1 MIIWIASYP
10 KSGNTWLRSLLSTY
24 YFTKDGNF
32 NFQILNNIKSFPSSS
47 FFEKYSD
54 NFSEPESTAKYWISE
69 QRSINLDKRIKFL
82 KTHNALCKIDGHSF
96 TDENNSIGAIHI
108 VRDPRN
114 VLTSLS
120 NHYQIKKSD
129 ALEFMLQERKAIVEK
144 KDNRYLGFNPLFS
157 WSIHEK
163 SWSECNKF
171 PVLTIRYEDLQLETF
186 VTFKKV
192 ISFISKLTNKKNSF
206 KREKAKKTISSC
218 EFNKLKKM
226 ENEVGFNEAIS
237 SKLTG
242 EKIKFFNLGKDN
254 DYKKLLGK
262 DLIEKMNSLFKEQI
276 KKYEY

>member
-47 FFEKYSD
+47 YFEKYSD

-129 ALEFMLQERKAIVEK
+129 ALEFMLQNRKAIVEK
-144 KDNRYLGFNPLFS
+144 RDNRYLGFNPLFS

-242 EKIKFFNLGKDN
+242 EKVKFFNLGKDN

-262 DLIEKMNSLFKEQI
+262 DLIEKMHSLFKEQI

>member
-24 YFTKDGNF
+24 YFTKDGKF

-218 EFNKLKKM
+218 EFNKLKKL

>member
-24 YFTKDGNF
+24 YFTKDGKF

>member
-47 FFEKYSD
+47 YFEKYSD

-129 ALEFMLQERKAIVEK
+129 ALEFMLQNRKAIVEK

-242 EKIKFFNLGKDN
+242 EKVKFFNLGKDN

>member
-32 NFQILNNIKSFPSSS
+32 SFQILNNIKSFPSSS
-47 FFEKYSD
+47 YFEKYSE

-82 KTHNALCKIDGHSF
+82 KTHNALCKIDGYSF

-120 NHYQIKKSD
+120 NHYQIKKLD
-129 ALEFMLQERKAIVEK
+129 ALEFMLQEQKAIVEK
-144 KDNRYLGFNPLFS
+144 KDNRYVGFNPLFS
-157 WSIHEK
+157 WSMHEK
-163 SWSECNKF
+163 SWSECKKF

-186 VTFKKV
+186 VTLKKV

-206 KREKAKKTISSC
+206 QREKAKKTISSC

-226 ENEVGFNEAIS
+226 ENELGFNEAIS

-254 DYKKLLGK
+254 DYKKLLEK
-262 DLIEKMNSLFKEQI
+262 DLIEKMNFLFKEQI

>member
-10 KSGNTWLRSLLSTY
+10 KSGNTWLRSFLSTY
-24 YFTKDGNF
+24 YFTKYGIF
-32 NFQILNNIKSFPSSS
+32 FFQMLNNIKSFTSSS

-218 EFNKLKKM
+218 EFNKLKKL

>member
-24 YFTKDGNF
+24 YFSKDGKF

-47 FFEKYSD
+47 YFEKYSD

-218 EFNKLKKM
+218 EFNKLKKL

>member
-24 YFTKDGNF
+24 YFTEDGNF
-32 NFQILNNIKSFPSSS
+32 SFQILNNIKSFPSSS
-47 FFEKYSD
+47 YFEKYSD
-54 NFSEPESTAKYWISE
+54 NFSEPESTAKYWINE
-69 QRSINLDKRIKFL
+69 QRSMNLDKRIKFL

-96 TDENNSIGAIHI
+96 TDEKNSIGAIHI
-108 VRDPRN
+108 IRDPRN

-163 SWSECNKF
+163 SWSECKKF
-171 PVLTIRYEDLQLETF
+171 PVLTVRYEDLQLETF

-192 ISFISKLTNKKNSF
+192 ISFIEKLTNKKNSF

-262 DLIEKMNSLFKEQI
+262 DLIEEMNSLFKEQI

>member
-47 FFEKYSD
+47 YFEKYSD

-254 DYKKLLGK
+254 DYKKLLEK
-262 DLIEKMNSLFKEQI
+262 DLIEKMNFLFKEQI

>member
-47 FFEKYSD
+47 YFEKYSD

-218 EFNKLKKM
+218 EFNKLKKL
-226 ENEVGFNEAIS
+226 ENEVGFNESIS

-254 DYKKLLGK
+254 DYKKLLEK
-262 DLIEKMNSLFKEQI
+262 DLIEKMNFLFKEQI

>member
-47 FFEKYSD
+47 YFEKYSD

>member
-47 FFEKYSD
+47 YFEKYSD

-129 ALEFMLQERKAIVEK
+129 ALEFMLQDRKAIVEK

-171 PVLTIRYEDLQLETF
+171 PVLTIRYEDLQLATF

-192 ISFISKLTNKKNSF
+192 IGFISKLTNKKNSF

>member
-24 YFTKDGNF
+24 YFTKDGKF

-108 VRDPRN
+108 VRAPRN

-218 EFNKLKKM
+218 EFNKLKKL

>member
-47 FFEKYSD
+47 YFEKYSD

-69 QRSINLDKRIKFL
+69 QRSMNLDKRIKFL

>member
-47 FFEKYSD
+47 YFEKYSD

-129 ALEFMLQERKAIVEK
+129 ALEFMLQNRKAIVEK
-144 KDNRYLGFNPLFS
+144 RDNRYLGFNPLFS

-242 EKIKFFNLGKDN
+242 EKVKFFNLGKDN

>member
-47 FFEKYSD
+47 YFEKYLD

-157 WSIHEK
+157 WPIHEK
-163 SWSECNKF
+163 SWSECKKF

-218 EFNKLKKM
+218 EFNKLKKL

-262 DLIEKMNSLFKEQI
+262 DLIEKTNYLFKEQI

>member
-24 YFTKDGNF
+24 YFTKDGKF

-218 EFNKLKKM
+218 QFNKLKKL

>member
-1 MIIWIASYP
+1 MIFWIASYP

-32 NFQILNNIKSFPSSS
+32 SFQILNNIKSFPSSS
-47 FFEKYSD
+47 YFEKYSD
-54 NFSEPESTAKYWISE
+54 NFLEPESTAKYWINE
-69 QRSINLDKRIKFL
+69 QRFINLDKRIKFL

-129 ALEFMLQERKAIVEK
+129 ALEFMLQDRKAIVEK

-163 SWSECNKF
+163 SWSECKKF

>member
-47 FFEKYSD
+47 YFEKYSD

-129 ALEFMLQERKAIVEK
+129 ALEFMLQDRKAIVEK

-226 ENEVGFNEAIS
+226 ENELGFNEAIS

-254 DYKKLLGK
+254 DYKKLLEE

>member
-47 FFEKYSD
+47 YFEKYSD

-218 EFNKLKKM
+218 EFNKLKKL